1 MAYEFGVKEVAN
13 VKVLQNGKPKLFLKH
28 LKMSNLEN
36 NAETSYATGG
46 QGNQRLITWDFGRTA
61 VFNMQNA
68 LLNPKQLGIQ
78 AGADMDTGTVTIRAF
93 REELT
98 AVASATTGQSM
109 VTLSHPA
116 KDDTI
121 LAVYKADDDM
131 GTEVPTVSV
140 SGNTVEFLDTDVA
153 VGETVVVWYD
163 YDATGSNNIKLTIR
177 ADKFPGFYEIVGDT
191 VVRNPDTDLDEPF
204 QIRIPRAKIM
214 PQWTM
219 NLQPDGDPATF
230 DFNVEAYPRI
240 GESTVMVELI
250 KYA

>member
-1 MAYEFGVKEVAN
+1 MAMEFGVKEVAN
-13 VKVLQNGKPKLFLKH
+13 VKILQNGKPVLYLKH

-78 AGADMDTGTVTIRAF
+78 AGADITENAPTTIRAH
-93 REELT
+93 REELV
-98 AVASATTGQSM
+98 AVAGDVGQTK
-109 VTLSHPA
+109 VTLTNTP
-116 KDDTI
+116 KDGMI
-121 LAVYKADDDM
+121 LAAYKASDDM
-131 GTEVPTVSV
+131 GTELTVVSV
-140 SGNTVEFLDTDVA
+140 TGKDVIFNETDVA
-153 VGETVVVWYD
+153 VGEPVVVWYD
-163 YDATGSNNIKLTIR
+163 YEVSSNVMKITIF

-204 QIRIPRAKIM
+204 QIRIPRAKIQ

-230 DFNVEAYPRI
+230 DFNVEAFPRI